1 MLHISF
7 SILAVWV
14 SAGALTLAGVMN
26 LAGLR
31 LLREI
36 YAEADLPEIFYHSV
50 GLLQI
55 LAAVFLISP
64 DMRVYGIAI
73 AGPIMF
79 GAVVVLLNL
88 ERYALAVPVAASMAV
103 LFIAAL
109 TVLPVHSHST
119 VQFAPSAPMQEMAA
133 PNIRTASDIQH

>member
-7 SILAVWV
+7 ALLAVWA
-14 SAGALTLAGVMN
+14 SAGALA
-26 LAGLR
+26 LAGLANLVGLR
-31 LLREI
+31 SLREM
-36 YAEADLPEIFYHSV
+36 YAEWDLPEIFYHSV

-79 GAVVVLLNL
+79 GAVVMLLNY
-88 ERYALAVPVAASMAV
+88 ERYALAAPVAAMMAM
-103 LFIAAL
+103 LFITAL
-109 TVLPVHSHST
+109 TVLPVRFHST
-119 VQFAPSAPMQEMAA
+119 VQFSPAVTTQGPAA
-133 PNIRTASDIQH
+133 ANIRTASDFEH